1 MFPRLSRAGV
11 FALGAMMGL
20 TSSWRAEADE
30 VQAVPQPVDV
40 DLKHLATELDLFT
53 AEARRARVAT
63 ALIGLSIGTVLVPS
77 GLVLLDRTDGISQA
91 LVIGMIVGGS
101 AQLASVPLALI
112 PTRMDGITN
121 DLREKR
127 WADRDTKYT
136 VRAIEN
142 EWREAAAASRRRR
155 AIVGATMLIVGTA
168 SLATGLTFLLAPSG
182 VLGMSRK
189 AQYTWGGVFMGSGI
203 PVTSLGVRF
212 IFEWSAEETSWEAY
226 RNMKADAVF
235 LHARLNSPSFGA
247 LPIRG
252 GALAFAAL
260 VF

>member
-1 MFPRLSRAGV
+1 
-11 FALGAMMGL
+11 MMGL
-20 TSSWRAEADE
+20 ASSWRAEADE

-63 ALIGLSIGTVLVPS
+63 ALIGSVSARCSFLRDSSPRQDGRNLSSTGDWYDCRRVGSIGL
-77 GLVLLDRTDGISQA
+77 
-91 LVIGMIVGGS
+91 GS
-101 AQLASVPLALI
+101 ACFDPD
-112 PTRMDGITN
+112 PDGWN
-121 DLREKR
+121 QKRPSREAMGGPGYEVHSPR
-127 WADRDTKYT
+127 HRD
-136 VRAIEN
+136 
-142 EWREAAAASRRRR
+142 EWRDAAATSRRRR
-155 AIVGATMLIVGTA
+155 VIVGTTMLIVGTA

-182 VLGMSRK
+182 LLGMSRK

-203 PVTSLGVRF
+203 PVASLGVRF

-235 LHARLNSPSFGA
+235 LHAGLNLPSIGV